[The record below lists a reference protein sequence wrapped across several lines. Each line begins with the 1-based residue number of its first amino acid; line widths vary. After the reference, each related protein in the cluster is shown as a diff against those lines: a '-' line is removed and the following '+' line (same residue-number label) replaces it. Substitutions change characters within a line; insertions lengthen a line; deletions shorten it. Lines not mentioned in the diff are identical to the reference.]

1 MKNPIKTF
9 QANHKG
15 RDFVI
20 GDLHGAYSVFE
31 NLLDNLKFDRSVDRM
46 FSVGDLIDRGPENLK
61 CLELIK
67 EPWFHSVLS
76 NHEKM
81 MIDFFNGGPS
91 GHFWRNNG
99 GNWALEAQLA
109 HINKIP
115 VSDLSEVAL
124 KIMYASSLVEDLPF
138 LITVDLISGKK
149 IHILHAELPYGKIVP
164 GGKELAPITDADLAD
179 PEILRAL
186 ATRESVEGDW
196 ILWSRRIF
204 QRLAKIKLT
213 KESALEYF
221 KYPPQTP
228 FNESLSH
235 IISGHT
241 VLCQPVTFLGQT
253 NIDTGVVNSYEPV
266 YNGYS
271 GLTCIELNTWKFYLT
286 TPNSFKEISP
296 IEIKREE
303 IC

>member
-1 MKNPIKTF
+1 MSAI
-9 QANHKG
+9 Q
-15 RDFVI
+15 
-20 GDLHGAYSVFE
+20 E

-81 MIDFFNGGPS
+81 MIDFFNAGPS

-235 IISGHT
+235 IVSGHT

-253 NIDTGVVNSYEPV
+253 NIDTGASNALKPNPESHW
-266 YNGYS
+266 
-271 GLTCIELNTWKFYLT
+271 GLTCIELNTWKFSLA
-286 TPNSFKEISP
+286 NASGCREIEP
-296 IEIKREE
+296 LAYKF
-303 IC
+303 